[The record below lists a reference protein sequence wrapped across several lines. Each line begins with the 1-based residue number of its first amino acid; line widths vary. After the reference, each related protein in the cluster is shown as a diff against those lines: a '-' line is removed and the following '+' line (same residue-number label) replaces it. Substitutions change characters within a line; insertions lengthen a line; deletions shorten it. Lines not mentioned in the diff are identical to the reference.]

1 MKKLIILVT
10 ALFSLSSC
18 ATVGVL
24 SESAYHEPQVDQR
37 VYTGSISYNVDPR
50 ELRMH

>member
-24 SESAYHEPQVDQR
+24 NESAYHEQTSDQHLHP
-37 VYTGSISYNVDPR
+37 GSVSYNVDPK

>member
-1 MKKLIILVT
+1 MKRLILLVV

-24 SESAYHEPQVDQR
+24 NESAYYEPTTDYR
-37 VYTGSISYNVDPR
+37 IYTGSISYDVDPQ

>member
-1 MKKLIILVT
+1 MKKLILLVT

-24 SESAYHEPQVDQR
+24 NESAYYEHTTNHR
-37 VYTGSISYNVDPR
+37 VYTGSISYDVDPR

>member
-1 MKKLIILVT
+1 MKKVILLVT

-24 SESAYHEPQVDQR
+24 SESAYYESTENVNQ
-37 VYTGSISYNVDPR
+37 YCGSISYDVDPR
-50 ELRMH
+50 ELRMY